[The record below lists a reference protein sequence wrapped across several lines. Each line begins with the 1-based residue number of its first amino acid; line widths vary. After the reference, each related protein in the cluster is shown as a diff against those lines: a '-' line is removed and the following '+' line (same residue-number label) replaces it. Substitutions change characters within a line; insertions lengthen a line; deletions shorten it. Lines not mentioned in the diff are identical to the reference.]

1 MVRQQVVAIDN
12 DCQKRRFNEF
22 VLLRQSEAVTSWQM
36 VALLI
41 KDKGWNKKSFCD
53 NTLLDEFVYD
63 RAMSN
68 HKSTPGFRTLI
79 AISAGMDIGL
89 TATDTLLGASGFRL
103 GNSREHLAYEFIIRD
118 MAGMALGER
127 NDFLISMGIAPLGS
141 RTNKN
146 RSKAS

>member
-1 MVRQQVVAIDN
+1 MVRQQVATKGDDFQI
-12 DCQKRRFNEF
+12 RRFNEF

-68 HKSTPGFRTLI
+68 HKSKPGFRTLM
-79 AISAGMDIGL
+79 AICAGFDLGL
-89 TATDTLLGASGFRL
+89 SSTDTVLGASGFRL
-103 GNSREHLAYEFIIRD
+103 GNSKEHLAYEFIIRE
-118 MAGMALGER
+118 MPGTTLGKR
-127 NDFLISMGIAPLGS
+127 NEFLASVGIASLGS
-141 RTNKN
+141 RTNQS
-146 RSKAS
+146 RRKAS